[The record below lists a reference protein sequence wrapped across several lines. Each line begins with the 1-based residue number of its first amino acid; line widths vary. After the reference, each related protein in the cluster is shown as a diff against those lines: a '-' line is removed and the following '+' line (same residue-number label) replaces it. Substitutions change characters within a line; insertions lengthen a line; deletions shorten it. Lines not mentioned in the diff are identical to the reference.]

1 MRLLLLKYN
10 DVPFVSFMTSK
21 LFIYLKQA
29 HLFQHSVW
37 LIPELDLNH
46 TDQPYSF

>member
-1 MRLLLLKYN
+1 MRSPLLKYN
-10 DVPFVSFMTSK
+10 DVPFVSFITSK

-37 LIPELDLNH
+37 LISELDISH